1 MIKKILFLFFSLL
14 GHQNIVAQTKII
26 EINPNDKEIEIIG
39 YTTYL
44 LDSLGK
50 ISIKEALKSHSFQK
64 NHKKNINFGSNQSYL
79 WLKFKLLNQS
89 YTVRQFSL
97 VCKGV
102 DSLHCYQ
109 IIDSTQ
115 QMVKN
120 YLTGTHIS
128 LNEREFPSPYLT
140 FSFELL
146 PKQIN
151 TIYVRIKNVNYP
163 LSVSP
168 FKLFSQNE
176 IKIYLKQNDLLQSIY
191 IGSMLF
197 LLMFGSALLLFFREW
212 LYFYYLLCVLLS
224 MTMMLVYN
232 DYYYLVFDKVPE
244 IIRNKNFYGIPTSLA
259 PMFYLFFAKEFLIF
273 GYDKNGYLKWL
284 TRIVSILTVLTL
296 TIFIIFKINIYQH
309 RNIFYVLIFALC
321 SLTLLLLYRSISRK
335 YTPAWFFL
343 AATVPV
349 LLMGFWETLS
359 DFHHTPVQDIHRY
372 YYGCTLFEM
381 YVLTLGLSLKFKI
394 AQDEKKQ
401 LQAEVFA
408 IETQV
413 QETER
418 QRIAQDLHDKL
429 GGLLGA
435 LTINLSVLLK
445 NKHLQKQETD
455 SLKKSLEMLNL
466 TSEEVR
472 NISHSLA
479 SSTLTKLG
487 LVAML
492 IEMYQNTDSPKVLV
506 QNNGFLTR
514 LDSTKEMAL
523 YAIIQ
528 ECINNARKHANASEI
543 SVIFKQNSDKLTV
556 IVEDDGTGFEINNS
570 SIGGKGLENISFRIK
585 EHLRGDLTID
595 TGIGQGTIVMIK
607 MKTIYSTKI

>member
-1 MIKKILFLFFSLL
+1 MKKKILFCSISLFW
-14 GHQNIVAQTKII
+14 HQLIIAQTKTIV
-26 EINPNDKEIEIIG
+26 INPNDEEIELIG
-39 YTTYL
+39 QTSYL
-44 LDSLGK
+44 LDSSGK
-50 ISIKEALKSHSFQK
+50 ISVQEVSKSTTFQR
-64 NHKKNINFGSNQSYL
+64 NTKKSINFGSNQSYL
-79 WLKFKLLNQS
+79 WLKFKLLNYS
-89 YTVRQFSL
+89 DSTRRFSL
-97 VCKGV
+97 VSKGV

-109 IIDSTQ
+109 IIDSTHQ
-115 QMVKN
+115 IVKD
-120 YLTGTHIS
+120 YLTGSHIS
-128 LNEREFPSPYLT
+128 FNEREYPSPYLT
-140 FSFELL
+140 FSIELL
-146 PKQIN
+146 PKQVN
-151 TIYVRIKNVNYP
+151 TIYVRIRNVNYP

-168 FKLFSQNE
+168 FKLYSQ
-176 IKIYLKQNDLLQSIY
+176 KAAKAYLKQNDLLQSIY

-212 LYFYYLLCVLLS
+212 LYFYYLVCVFLS
-224 MTMMLVYN
+224 MSMMLVYN
-232 DYYYLVFDKVPE
+232 DYYYLIFDKVPE
-244 IIRNKNFYGIPTSLA
+244 IIRSKNFYGIPTSLA

-273 GYDKNGYLKWL
+273 GYDKNGYLKRL
-284 TRIVSILTVLTL
+284 TRGISIITVLTI
-296 TIFIIFKINIYQH
+296 TVFIVFSLNIYQY

-321 SLTLLLLYRSISRK
+321 SLTHILLFRSLNRK
-335 YTPAWFFL
+335 YKPAWFFL

-372 YYGCTLFEM
+372 YYASTMFEM
-381 YVLTLGLSLKFKI
+381 YVLTLGLALKFKI
-394 AQDEKKQ
+394 AQDEKNQ

-435 LTINLSVLLK
+435 LTINLSVLTK
-445 NKHLQKQETD
+445 NKQLQKQEVD
-455 SLKKSLEMLNL
+455 SLNKSLEMLNL

-492 IEMYQNTDSPKVLV
+492 MEMYQNTDNPKVNV

-514 LDSTKEMAL
+514 LESSKEMAL

-528 ECINNARKHANASEI
+528 ECINNARKHAYASEI
-543 SVIFKQNSDKLTV
+543 SICFKQNADKLTV
-556 IVEDDGTGFEINNS
+556 MVEDDGKGFEITNS
-570 SIGGKGLENISFRIK
+570 INKGNGLENISFRIK
-585 EHLRGDLTID
+585 EHLRGELLID
-595 TGIGQGTIVMIK
+595 SGIGRGTVVMIK
-607 MKTIYSTKI
+607 TKVG